1 MAKDQNSSF
10 DAKDLKAALK
20 ANERDRLQAAFK
32 ELERKKKQKSGKIRL
47 LYGLGAAAAA
57 AAIVLIIIFEGLPKF
72 APSPGDLF
80 AEYFE
85 PAPNLLEKQE
95 RGEIQEG
102 ISIDTT
108 AVSYSSGLPPTT
120 KDLAA
125 EQIAIDFYEAN
136 DLLAEGKAEAA
147 IPLLESLAGQDS
159 DFGRSSTWYL
169 ALAYLKLADL
179 DQAKPL
185 LQEMIDQPN
194 HPYHKESKVILQ
206 HLTGG

>member
-57 AAIVLIIIFEGLPKF
+57 AAIVLIIIFVGLPKF

-102 ISIDTT
+102 IPIDTT
-108 AVSYSSGLPPTT
+108 AVSYSSGLPPTST
-120 KDLAA
+120 DLAA

-147 IPLLESLAGQDS
+147 IPLLKNLAGQDS

-169 ALAYLKLADL
+169 ALAYLKLVDL

-185 LQEMIDQPN
+185 FQEMIDQPT

>member
-1 MAKDQNSSF
+1 MAKDQDSSF
-10 DAKDLKAALK
+10 DPEDLKTALK

-32 ELERKKKQKSGKIRL
+32 ELEKKKKQTSGKIRL

-57 AAIVLIIIFEGLPKF
+57 AAIVLIIIFVGLPKF

-85 PAPNLLEKQE
+85 PTPNLLEKQE

-102 ISIDTT
+102 TPIDTT

-120 KDLAA
+120 TDLAA

-147 IPLLESLAGQDS
+147 ISLLKNIAGQDS

-169 ALAYLKLADL
+169 ALAYLKLSEL
-179 DQAKPL
+179 DQAKSF
-185 LQEMIDQPN
+185 LQEMIDQPT
-194 HPYHKESKVILQ
+194 HPYHQESKVILQ